1 MIRVLLIALVW
12 LSIGALAGVVIGRAI
27 HLADLRDEQ
36 LSRRSR
42 SPSLLRTRIVPP
54 YLRSARGTVCA
65 EEILG
70 SADGDATHRLGRPRP
85 RPAPPST
92 DDQPPGHSPLG

>member
-12 LSIGALAGVVIGRAI
+12 LSIGALVGVVIGRAI

-42 SPSLLRTRIVPP
+42 STSLLRIRIGPP
-54 YLRSARGTVCA
+54 HSRSARGPVCA

-70 SADGDATHRLGRPRP
+70 PADADANHRLGNPRP
-85 RPAPPST
+85 RQAPPST